1 MRDPDLIAGCR
12 EWDKNGLSGRNR
24 QNGKITNHQFS
35 NHQSECLKTVA
46 RLTPDAE
53 FIGKTCS
60 WSLRTDQ
67 GESPIQSSKHFD
79 W

>member
-12 EWDKNGLSGRNR
+12 EWGKNGLSGRNR

-46 RLTPDAE
+46 R
-53 FIGKTCS
+53 
-60 WSLRTDQ
+60 
-67 GESPIQSSKHFD
+67 
-79 W
+79 